1 MKKLIFIFLLFSFI
15 ACRPYSKEAYLKDYE
30 SFINEISLEEQ
41 DYTEKDWT
49 SIESKFDK
57 FNTIWYN
64 DYSDEF
70 SLTDKLKVTKLKTQ
84 YLYYRGKAEI
94 KGLFKK

>member
-57 FNTIWYN
+57 FNTIWYI

-84 YLYYRGKAEI
+84 YLYYRGKVKI

>member
-1 MKKLIFIFLLFSFI
+1 MKKSLILFFLIFIL

-30 SFINEISLEEQ
+30 LFINEISLEEQ
-41 DYTEKDWT
+41 NYTEKDWK
-49 SIESKFDK
+49 SIDSKFDK

-64 DYSDEF
+64 DYSEDF
-70 SLTDKLKVTKLKTQ
+70 SLTDKLTITKFHSQ

>member
-84 YLYYRGKAEI
+84 YLYYRGKVKI

>member
-84 YLYYRGKAEI
+84 YLYYRGKVKI
-94 KGLFKK
+94 KGIFKK

>member
-1 MKKLIFIFLLFSFI
+1 M
-15 ACRPYSKEAYLKDYE
+15 KDYE

-84 YLYYRGKAEI
+84 YLYYRGKVKI
-94 KGLFKK
+94 KGLI

>member
-1 MKKLIFIFLLFSFI
+1 MKKLIFIFLFFSFI

-84 YLYYRGKAEI
+84 YLYYRGKVKI